1 MTLAPYLFV
10 IAVDHAMWQATQG
23 KEERLELR

>member
-10 IAVDHAMWQATQG
+10 IAVDHAKWQATQE